1 MNETMNN
8 GATNQ
13 NTQAGQEWVF
23 IPLSKELILKST
35 EKYILF
41 KLKDG
46 ATAIVSAVFKRKK
59 ESDEHIFLSV
69 PPTYNFS
76 CQVREYSEKQRKYV
90 SKKQWDIKAQEMKEL
105 LNQIE
110 GEGGIPDDDLPF

>member
-35 EKYILF
+35 DDYILF
-41 KLKDG
+41 KLGGG
-46 ATAIVSAVFKRKK
+46 ATTIVSAKFKRKK
-59 ESDEHIFLSV
+59 ESDEKIFLSV
-69 PPTYNFS
+69 PETYEFN
-76 CQVREYSEKQRKYV
+76 CQRREFDKNKNRYV
-90 SKKQWDIKAQEMKEL
+90 PVERWSIKAKELKEL
-105 LNQIE
+105 LSNN
-110 GEGGIPDDDLPF
+110 LPF